1 MQCTT
6 QWQHIERPNYSTST
20 WEVSRSMWLFCA
32 IICVSSSMVIGYRG
46 ISVDIGIHIW
56 CRREDRWGSI
66 QPFWLVLLKTNSE
79 TRPTYTPSIPHYKTF
94 WPLHSSS
101 RFTNIEID
109 FWHIYESHTCIH
121 VWIYSKPKHLKMG
134 KRDRTTDD
142 IVFNYA
148 WHTWASWLIEV
159 KRHYLC

>member
-94 WPLHSSS
+94 WPLHPSS
-101 RFTNIEID
+101 RFTNILINLD
-109 FWHIYESHTCIH
+109 AYIKHKHRSMHAYVHN
-121 VWIYSKPKHLKMG
+121 PKRLRMWNRG
-134 KRDRTTDD
+134 
-142 IVFNYA
+142 NMY
-148 WHTWASWLIEV
+148 
-159 KRHYLC
+159 